1 MTPPNKTVD
10 LSYKIKN
17 EDRRSYP
24 LNHWEM
30 SDGTIVAIYQGF
42 RGENPDL
49 DFIVKYK
56 EPTKRLRTPS
66 HTHWIVDLVIKGELN
81 KELTLSFVNS
91 LIIVYDNIEPFTTI
105 EERDNYT
112 LKYTTGLVEEYSE
125 LNNIGALPV
134 ELISTLVELFCKCE
148 KQTTGAFMFRSMLN
162 LTKEYLEGKKDY
174 YQVIG
179 TSKRV

>member
-1 MTPPNKTVD
+1 MD

-24 LNHWEM
+24 LNQWEM
-30 SDGTIVAIYQGF
+30 RDGTIVAIYQGF

-66 HTHWIVDLVIKGELN
+66 HTHWIVDLVIKGEFK
-81 KELTLSFVNS
+81 KELTLSFVNA
-91 LIIVYDNIEPFTTI
+91 LIIMYDNVSPFQSV
-105 EERDNYT
+105 EERETYQ
-112 LKYTTGLVEEYSE
+112 LKYTSGLVETYPE
-125 LNNIGALPV
+125 LDDIGALSI
-134 ELISTLVELFCKCE
+134 ELIVTLVELFCKCE
-148 KQTTGAFMFRSMLN
+148 KQTSGAFMFKNMLN
-162 LTKEYLEGKKDY
+162 LCKEYLEGKKDY
-174 YQVIG
+174 YQLIG

>member
-1 MTPPNKTVD
+1 MD

-24 LNHWEM
+24 LNQWEM
-30 SDGTIVAIYQGF
+30 KDGTIVAIYQGF
-42 RGENPDL
+42 RGANPDL

-66 HTHWIVDLVIKGELN
+66 HTHWIVDLVIKGEFN
-81 KELTLSFVNS
+81 KKLTLSFVNAL
-91 LIIVYDNIEPFTTI
+91 LIMYDNLDPFTSV
-105 EERDNYT
+105 EER
-112 LKYTTGLVEEYSE
+112 TTYE
-125 LNNIGALPV
+125 LRYREGITKSYKELDSIGALPT
-134 ELISTLVELFCKCE
+134 ELITTLVELFCKCE
-148 KQTTGAFMFRSMLN
+148 KQTPDAFMFKGMLN
-162 LTKEYLEGKKDY
+162 LAKEYLEGKKDY